1 MKFNTSVVV
10 AIAAAFSSTA
20 QAVNAGEVLLESFED
35 PSHHWFQMNDPV
47 MGGKSTG
54 TFSIEDGLG
63 VFDGEV
69 VDVPFL
75 KAPGFIKVQSRD
87 LFHGYPDVSSC
98 QGIKLSVKSSVSY
111 EGYRVGFG
119 NAHPPDAHTFAY
131 GYKSNMKVPKGDHFV
146 DVEIPFHAFSDLW
159 DDATGDQ
166 IKTCH
171 DCPEYCPDQRTL
183 QNMKTIS
190 VWAEGVAGKVHLE
203 IKTIS
208 ATGCTEV
215 EQESTF

>member
-1 MKFNTSVVV
+1 MKFNASVLVS
-10 AIAAAFSSTA
+10 IAAACSVSTA
-20 QAVNAGEVLLESFED
+20 QAVGVGETLLESFED

-54 TFSIEDGLG
+54 TFSIENGLG
-63 VFDGEV
+63 IFDGEV

-75 KAPGFIKVQSRD
+75 KAPGFIKVQSKD
-87 LFHGYPDVSSC
+87 LFHRYPDVSSC
-98 QGIKLSVKSSVSY
+98 QSIKLSVKSSVDY

-119 NAHPPDAHTFAY
+119 NAHPHDAHTFAY
-131 GYKSNMKVPKGDHFV
+131 GYKSNMEVPKSDNFV
-146 DVEIPFHAFSDLW
+146 EIEIPFQDFSDLW

-171 DCPEYCPDQRTL
+171 DYPEYCPDQKTL

-208 ATGCTEV
+208 ATGCSEP
-215 EQESTF
+215 EEES